1 MNTVEVE
8 RFRTAAQAA
17 AARALECRLRRHQ
30 LEARIG
36 VTDADVSHARE
47 ALEQARRRAEV
58 AAAAVE
64 ALRVPRVPD
73 PPPMA
78 VRSLPS
84 VSPTELREWLG
95 NHGLALDDLHV
106 KYLSVGGVRSLF
118 DLDLFVNGV
127 VDFGSHQLSVLEH
140 AMWELDEFRG

>member
-17 AARALECRLRRHQ
+17 AARALECRLRRQQ
-30 LEARIG
+30 LQARNG

-47 ALEQARRRAEV
+47 ALKQARRRAEV

-64 ALRVPRVPD
+64 ARRLGRIPD
-73 PPPMA
+73 PPVMA
-78 VRSLPS
+78 ARPLPS
-84 VSPTELREWLG
+84 VSPTELCAWLG
-95 NHGLALDDLHV
+95 DHGLGLDDLHV
-106 KYLSVGGVRSLF
+106 KYLSVGGVRSMF
-118 DLDLFVNGV
+118 DLDAFANGV
-127 VDFGSHQLSVLEH
+127 IDFGSHQLSVLQH

>member
-1 MNTVEVE
+1 VNTVEVE

-17 AARALECRLRRHQ
+17 RARALACRARREQ
-30 LEARIG
+30 LQARSG

-47 ALEQARRRAEV
+47 ALQQARRRAEA

-64 ALRVPRVPD
+64 ARRLRHFAVPQSITVH
-73 PPPMA
+73 
-78 VRSLPS
+78 SSPS
-84 VSPTELREWLG
+84 VSPTEVRAWLG
-95 NHGLALDDLHV
+95 EHGLTLDDLHV

-118 DLDLFVNGV
+118 DLDAFANGV
-127 VDFGSHQLSVLEH
+127 IDFGSHQLSVLQH